1 MTALWV
7 IAAVIVFA
15 GAVLR
20 RMGDQRIQRAR
31 RPGED
36 LPPLAHTPVTD
47 DMVVL
52 RVCDREEAV
61 VILGLIETSGIPV
74 AMRGTHLN
82 EALSAYGRRPATQY
96 RIFVPADRVEEA
108 EALLS
113 EPEGQPFD
121 GLPNG

>member
-36 LPPLAHTPVTD
+36 LPAHHNTPVSD
-47 DMVVL
+47 DMVLL
-52 RVCDREEAV
+52 RTLDTEEAQV
-61 VILGLIETSGIPV
+61 VRGLLESSGIPV
-74 AMRGTHLN
+74 AMR
-82 EALSAYGRRPATQY
+82 ASDSMDAMMVYGRRPPRRFAVY
-96 RIFVPADRVEEA
+96 VPADRAEEA
-108 EALLS
+108 DALLS
-113 EPEGQPFD
+113 EPGS
-121 GLPNG
+121 